1 MPDETYVTYWR
12 VQAPVNLSI
21 VDLETDEILYQEDMI
36 LGNLITC
43 RYPLLEQITYE
54 YEDRLTST
62 GPLMMETTALAQVFT
77 LGRGYFQY
85 LYPGGPDN
93 IISNELLAFI
103 VNGALM
109 IDQGFIF
116 NSVDSNSILEYVM
129 ESKRLIYENKILPSV
144 GFS

>member
-1 MPDETYVTYWR
+1 MPYETYVTYWR

-36 LGNLITC
+36 LGNLIIC

-62 GPLMMETTALAQVFT
+62 GPLMMETTALAQGFT
-77 LGRGYFQY
+77 MGRGYFQY

-93 IISNELLAFI
+93 RELKNNNLPIFTHRI
-103 VNGALM
+103 YILIFYRM
-109 IDQGFIF
+109 ITGR
-116 NSVDSNSILEYVM
+116 NTGVPYA
-129 ESKRLIYENKILPSV
+129 KIRTKS
-144 GFS
+144 